1 MTQRTFARGI
11 VADGAYTLLLRVLN
25 IGAAAALGIL
35 TARLLGPSGKGIYA
49 LPMVQ
54 AGLVTAAFAGL
65 SSATSYFLLNRNAG
79 SHIVRPAF
87 VSALGFVAAGA
98 AVIGA
103 IALAS
108 GQLWAALPAIASL
121 PSAAAINFVTGYVV
135 GIKRVRYA
143 STLTVAMNVGTFV
156 LMAAGLLA
164 VGRTPSVAI
173 AVWIVASTLISF
185 AALAAVVLHAR
196 RIKAGEPVSV
206 IEYLRFTGK
215 VGVVSLVS
223 LLNYRADLYIVAWM
237 APAAALGMYTVAVSA
252 AESLLV
258 PTQVAALVTSPHVG
272 GLDLPAAGQLTA
284 RCVRNNFL
292 VAAVVCGA
300 IFVLA
305 QPIVH
310 LLYGSA
316 FLPLVPA
323 LRVLLVGVFALS
335 LGSPMS
341 NYFTLKLGKPEVA
354 MVFASISAAVCIAVS
369 IVLVPRL
376 GMLGAAIGSTAAYSL
391 GQAIATV
398 YFSRRAHIPI
408 QTILVPTLG
417 DLIAYRDLL
426 RLRTAPR

>member
-1 MTQRTFARGI
+1 LTQRTFARGI
-11 VADGAYTLLLRVLN
+11 VADGAYTLLLRLLN

-65 SSATSYFLLNRNAG
+65 SRATSYFLLNRNAG
-79 SHIVRPAF
+79 SRILRPAF
-87 VSALGFVAAGA
+87 VSALAFVAAGA
-98 AVIGA
+98 AVVGA

-135 GIKRVRYA
+135 GVKRVRYA

-196 RIKAGEPVSV
+196 RLTPSEPVSV

-215 VGVVSLVS
+215 VGVVSLIS

-237 APAAALGMYTVAVSA
+237 APAATLGMYTVAVSA

-272 GLDLPAAGQLTA
+272 GLDLQAAGQLTA

-292 VAAVVCGA
+292 VAAVVCGV
-300 IFVLA
+300 IFALA

-323 LRVLLVGVFALS
+323 LRVLLLGVFALS

-376 GMLGAAIGSTAAYSL
+376 GMLGAAIGSTAAYAL
-391 GQAIATV
+391 GQAVATV
-398 YFSRRAHIPI
+398 YFSRMAHIPI

-417 DLIAYRDLL
+417 DLTAYRDLL
-426 RLRTAPR
+426 RLRMAPR